1 MPRAGAVLTILSA
14 IEDESII
21 SALQDAVDEGHIDQI
36 QADEVKDWWQKCP
49 EILSPDIFPRPTLER
64 RVVTEEEVALPGEEE
79 AVVMEEKVATAAAHA
94 EPVYTVLDPRSYEP
108 GVEYQGL
115 TPRLDTLEGKTVGI
129 INMGGAGS
137 EVMRTIGP
145 ALEATVPGCST
156 LYREMRPAGAMEW
169 DFIESCDAIILG
181 HNY

>member
-1 MPRAGAVLTILSA
+1 MPRAGAALTILSA

-21 SALQDAVDEGHIDQI
+21 SALQDAVDEGRIDQI
-36 QADEVKDWWQKCP
+36 QADEVKDWWQKRP
-49 EILSPDIFPRPTLER
+49 GILSPDIFPRPTLER
-64 RVVTEEEVALPGEEE
+64 RVVMEEEVALPGAEEE
-79 AVVMEEKVATAAAHA
+79 VVTEEKVAPAAAPA

-108 GVEYQGL
+108 GVKYQGL
-115 TPRLDTLEGKTVGI
+115 TLRLDTLEGKTVGI

-137 EVMRTIGP
+137 EVMQTIGP
-145 ALEATVPGCST
+145 ALKATVPGCST
-156 LYREMRPAGAMEW
+156 VYRETHPGGTMEW